1 MTDLSRLSIN
11 QETIKQWSLPELAEG
26 CVKAGIDKVGL
37 WRAPVQE
44 YGVERTAQLL
54 TDAGIFV
61 TSLCRGGF
69 FTALDPAE
77 RARALDDNRAA
88 IDEAAALSTDTLVL
102 VSGGLPAG
110 SRDLP
115 GARERIAEA
124 LAELGPYAQEQGVRL
139 AIEPLHPMFASDRCV
154 VSTLSQA
161 LDIAERFPAEQ
172 VGVVVDTYHIWW
184 DDQAAAQ
191 IARAGA
197 GGRIH
202 SFQLADWITRSRRA
216 YWSDGA
222 NSATEA
228 STSAHSARWS
238 RPPASP
244 GRSRWRSSTRACG
257 RGTAPKFWRRS
268 RPGTSSTPAES
279 GCEAAGQRD
288 RKGVQPFG
296 GLPGRILRRALPGRD
311 PGGSGS
317 PDEGGESER
326 GPVLDRAP
334 FRLTGPDS
342 LASRNRPAWT
352 EPVRQPSWIG
362 FGAG

>member
-1 MTDLSRLSIN
+1 MSDGRLSIN

-44 YGVERTAQLL
+44 YGIERTARLL
-54 TDAGIFV
+54 ADSGLSV

-69 FTALDPAE
+69 FTAIDPAE

-88 IDEAAALSTDTLVL
+88 LDEAAALSTDTLVL

-110 SRDLP
+110 SKDLH
-115 GARERIAEA
+115 GARERIADA
-124 LAELGPYAQEQGVRL
+124 LGELAPYATERGVRL

-191 IARAGA
+191 IARAGV

-202 SFQLADWITRSRRA
+202 SFQLADWITPLPAGVLLGRGQLG
-216 YWSDGA
+216 DGA
-222 NSATEA
+222 VDFRAFRTLVEATGFDGPIEVEIFNEA
-228 STSAHSARWS
+228 LWARDGS
-238 RPPASP
+238 EVL
-244 GRSRWRSSTRACG
+244 
-257 RGTAPKFWRRS
+257 
-268 RPGTSSTPAES
+268 AE
-279 GCEAAGQRD
+279 
-288 RKGVQPFG
+288 V
-296 GLPGRILRRALPGRD
+296 
-311 PGGSGS
+311 
-317 PDEGGESER
+317 
-326 GPVLDRAP
+326 
-334 FRLTGPDS
+334 
-342 LASRNRPAWT
+342 ASRYA
-352 EPVRQPSWIG
+352 EH
-362 FGAG
+362 AC